1 PSLFFFFPFT
11 SFRFVYYLS
20 LLNSLLRA
28 YCIVWFSHFQ
38 VFCGLNFIKLPFTEK
53 SDLISIIQSVD
64 SGHFTDAYKYLKLYF
79 LNKKRFMDML
89 DTLPEYAV
97 VEINGSDSVY
107 IDRDILEILHDYKSK
122 AHRKHIE
129 LKMINIPDVETIEL
143 H

>member
-1 PSLFFFFPFT
+1 
-11 SFRFVYYLS
+11 
-20 LLNSLLRA
+20 
-28 YCIVWFSHFQ
+28 
-38 VFCGLNFIKLPFTEK
+38 
-53 SDLISIIQSVD
+53 
-64 SGHFTDAYKYLKLYF
+64 
-79 LNKKRFMDML
+79 ML